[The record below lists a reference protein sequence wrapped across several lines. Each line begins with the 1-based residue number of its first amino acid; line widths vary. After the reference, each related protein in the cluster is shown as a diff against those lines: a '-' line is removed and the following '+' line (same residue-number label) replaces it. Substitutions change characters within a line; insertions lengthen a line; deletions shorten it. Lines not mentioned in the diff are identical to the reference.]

1 MKSIDP
7 REHPV
12 PFVHRTL
19 LSGVAPRPIALVAS
33 VDREGR
39 HNLSPFSFFNAFGA
53 NPPVIVV
60 SPAYRGKDGT
70 PKHTFEN
77 IRDTGEFTVSAV
89 SYSMVEQISLAS
101 SDYERGVDEFE
112 KAGFS
117 KLPSEVVSVSGVAE
131 SPFVMECRLLQHVDT
146 GGKPGSGNLMIAEV
160 LRFHVR
166 ESAFEGERI
175 DPRRLDLVARMGYN
189 WYCRANGDALFELPK
204 PSHNGIGVD
213 ALPDHIRCSAI
224 LTGNDLG
231 KLGSI
236 ASLPDSD
243 AVLRRWKALFA
254 ELHADRSIPDMIEV
268 ELASG
273 HAQRA
278 VTAALRGHKHE
289 NVDVQTLAVQLQ
301 RCAQAALS
309 AGDIELAWECALM
322 SLPQRIAALADA
334 GED

>member
-1 MKSIDP
+1 MKTIDP

-19 LSGVAPRPIALVAS
+19 LSGVAPRPIALVAT
-33 VDREGR
+33 VDGEGR
-39 HNLSPFSFFNAFGA
+39 HNLSPYSFFNAFGA

-70 PKHTFEN
+70 AKHTFEN

-101 SDYERGVDEFE
+101 SDYDRGVDEFE
-112 KAGFS
+112 KAGFT
-117 KLPSEVVSVSGVAE
+117 KLTMDVVAAPGVAE

-166 ESAFEGERI
+166 DSAFEGERI

-189 WYCRANGDALFELPK
+189 WYCRASGDALFELPK
-204 PSHNGIGVD
+204 PGHNGIGVD
-213 ALPDHIRCSAI
+213 ALPSHIRESSI

-231 KLGSI
+231 KLAGV
-236 ASLPDSD
+236 ASLPDAD
-243 AVLRRWKALFA
+243 AVLARWLQMSA
-254 ELHADRSIPDMIEV
+254 ELMPDSAGPDLFETEMRTG
-268 ELASG
+268 S
-273 HAQRA
+273 AQRA
-278 VTAALRGHKHE
+278 VTALLRAWKYGDRDDAHTAAH
-289 NVDVQTLAVQLQ
+289 LQ
-301 RCAQAALS
+301 RCVQTALAS
-309 AGDIELAWECALM
+309 DDLELAWECALM
-322 SLPQRIAALADA
+322 ADPARIAALR
-334 GED
+334 G